1 MNGKRDKILAILL
14 LLVCSAISQARIKLV
29 ALPERAATVIRLDN
43 PRATLIEEERV
54 LTLQE
59 GVNKVDFSW
68 KGVSIDADSIRL
80 RPIGHPDP
88 PPQLSAKA
96 EAGGAGKVTLLSV
109 SYPPGEAALVW
120 DISSDSDYA
129 ETVRISYLL
138 SNIDRL
144 ITYKAIADKP
154 ETYVDLKSFL
164 VLRNFSGEDFDRA
177 RVLLD
182 YGEAFEQGIDHEE
195 TKRMLFLKADKVP
208 ITKVWTFDAAK
219 LPWDPEKLPAPAS
232 PDASRGGGEN
242 RNVGIPVSYRIVNNA
257 NSKLGEFA
265 LWGGK
270 ARLFQ
275 DDGHDS
281 TIFLGEDVTGLVPVG
296 EKMELYIGDSRDIVV
311 TQRKMTDAQINIRR
325 NNKDKIILYDTDE
338 VITARIENFK
348 DSPAILTVI
357 QHIPGQPAATVRQHG
372 EWDMEKCNM
381 KYKKKDANTLEFEIE
396 LPARTE
402 EGPAVKELKMHY
414 HRRNVRP

>member
-1 MNGKRDKILAILL
+1 MYGKRIKVISIVL
-14 LLVCSAISQARIKLV
+14 LLVCSGISQGRIKLV

-54 LTLQE
+54 LTLQK
-59 GVNKVDFSW
+59 GLNKVDFSW

-80 RPIGHPDP
+80 RTLDHPD
-88 PPQLSAKA
+88 
-96 EAGGAGKVTLLSV
+96 KVTLLSV
-109 SYPPGEAALVW
+109 SYPPNEAALVW

-144 ITYKAIADKP
+144 ITYKAIADKA
-154 ETYVDLKSFL
+154 ETFVDLKSYL
-164 VLRNFSGEDFDRA
+164 VLRNFSGEDFDKA

-182 YGEAFEQGIDHEE
+182 YGDAFEQGIDHEE
-195 TKRMLFLKADKVP
+195 TKRMLFLKSPKVP
-208 ITKVWTFDAAK
+208 ITKIWTFDAAR
-219 LPWDPEKLPAPAS
+219 LPWDPEKL
-232 PDASRGGGEN
+232 EN
-242 RNVGIPVSYRIVNNA
+242 KNVGIPVSYRIVNDA
-257 NSKLGEFA
+257 KSGLGQFA

-275 DDGHDS
+275 DDGHES

-296 EKMELYIGDSRDIVV
+296 EKTELYIGDSRDIVV
-311 TQRKMTDAQINIRR
+311 TQRKMADTRINIRR
-325 NNKDKIILYDTDE
+325 NKKNQIILFDTDE
-338 VITARIENFK
+338 QIIAKIENFK
-348 DSPAILTVI
+348 DGPAVLTMI
-357 QHIPGQPAATVRQHG
+357 QHIPGQ
-372 EWDMEKCNM
+372 WDMDKCSM
-381 KYKKKDANTLEFEIE
+381 KYEKKDANTLEFEIK

-402 EGPAVKELKMHY
+402 SGPAVQELKMHY

>member
-1 MNGKRDKILAILL
+1 MNGRRIGLIAVVS
-14 LLVCSAISQARIKLV
+14 LLVGSAIVQARIKLV

-43 PRATLIEEERV
+43 PMATLIEEERV

-59 GVNKVDFSW
+59 GLNKVDFSW

-80 RPIGHPDP
+80 RTLDHPD
-88 PPQLSAKA
+88 
-96 EAGGAGKVTLLSV
+96 KVTLLSV
-109 SYPPGEAALVW
+109 SYPPNEAALVW
-120 DISSDSDYA
+120 DIASDSDYA

-144 ITYKAIADKP
+144 ITYKAIADKA
-154 ETYVDLKSFL
+154 ETQVDLKSFL
-164 VLRNFSGEDFDRA
+164 VLRNFSGEDFDKA

-182 YGEAFEQGIDHEE
+182 YGEMPEQQDISHEE

-208 ITKVWTFDAAK
+208 IIKVWTFDAAK
-219 LPWDPEKLPAPAS
+219 LPWDPEKL
-232 PDASRGGGEN
+232 EN
-242 RNVGIPVSYRIVNNA
+242 QNVGIPVSYRIVNEPK
-257 NSKLGEFA
+257 SKLGEFA

-275 DDGHDS
+275 DDGYES

-311 TQRKMTDAQINIRR
+311 TQRKMKDSRVITHK
-325 NNKDKIILYDTDE
+325 NNKGEPVLYDTDE
-338 VITARIENFK
+338 EITAKIENFK
-348 DSPAILTVI
+348 DSPAVLTMI
-357 QHIPGQPAATVRQHG
+357 QHIPGQ
-372 EWDMEKCNM
+372 WDMEACNL
-381 KYKKKDANTLEFEIE
+381 KYTKKDASTLEFEIT

-402 EGPAVKELKMHY
+402 EGPAVKELKMYY

>member
-1 MNGKRDKILAILL
+1 MNGKTNKLIVIVL
-14 LLVCSAISQARIKLV
+14 LLVCSGISQGRIKLV

-59 GVNKVDFSW
+59 GLNKVDFSW

-80 RPIGHPDP
+80 RTLDHPN
-88 PPQLSAKA
+88 
-96 EAGGAGKVTLLSV
+96 KVTLLSV
-109 SYPPGEAALVW
+109 SYPPNEAALVW

-144 ITYKAIADKP
+144 ITYKAVADKA
-154 ETYVDLKSFL
+154 ETFVDLKSYL
-164 VLRNFSGEDFDRA
+164 VLRNFSGEDFDKA

-182 YGEAFEQGIDHEE
+182 YGDAFEQGIDHEE
-195 TKRMLFLKADKVP
+195 TKQMLFLEPVKVP
-208 ITKVWTFDAAK
+208 ITKVWTFDAAR
-219 LPWDPEKLPAPAS
+219 LPWDPEKL
-232 PDASRGGGEN
+232 EN
-242 RNVGIPVSYRIVNNA
+242 KNVGIPVSYRIVNDA
-257 NSKLGEFA
+257 KSGLGQFA

-275 DDGHDS
+275 DDGHES

-296 EKMELYIGDSRDIVV
+296 EKTELYIGDSRDIVV
-311 TQRKMTDAQINIRR
+311 TQRKMADTRINIRR
-325 NNKDKIILYDTDE
+325 NKKNQIILYDTDE
-338 VITARIENFK
+338 QITAKIENFK
-348 DSPAILTVI
+348 DGPAVLTMI
-357 QHIPGQPAATVRQHG
+357 QHIPGQ
-372 EWDMEKCNM
+372 WDMDKCNM
-381 KYKKKDANTLEFEIE
+381 KYEKKDANTLEFEIK

-402 EGPAVKELKMHY
+402 SGPAVKELKMHY
-414 HRRNVRP
+414 HRRNIRP